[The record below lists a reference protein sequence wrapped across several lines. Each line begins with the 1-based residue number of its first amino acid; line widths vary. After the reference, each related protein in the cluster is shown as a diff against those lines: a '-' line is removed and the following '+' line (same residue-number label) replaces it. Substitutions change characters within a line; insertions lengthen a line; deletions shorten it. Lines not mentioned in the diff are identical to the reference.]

1 MDRKASSKNKKIR
14 IYNMGGIFMEI
25 KLNEKEL
32 MIVLDALVEALAFD
46 NDADDIRD
54 VYNKIIKQTNID
66 KYEIL
71 E

>member
-32 MIVLDALVEALAFD
+32 MIVSSMHKDLCD
-46 NDADDIRD
+46 
-54 VYNKIIKQTNID
+54 KIENIL
-66 KYEIL
+66 K
-71 E
+71 